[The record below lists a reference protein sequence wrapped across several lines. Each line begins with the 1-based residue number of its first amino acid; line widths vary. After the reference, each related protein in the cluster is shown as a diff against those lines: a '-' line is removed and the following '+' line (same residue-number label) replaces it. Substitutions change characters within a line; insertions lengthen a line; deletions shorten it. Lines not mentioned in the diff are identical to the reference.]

1 MARARGGLSST
12 SMDDFYTSDQRQL
25 QDSFNSRRLADALVQ
40 VMVRPTIDDEAAAFI
55 GSRDFFFLATVN
67 DEGEPTVSYKGG
79 APGFIRVLDPT
90 TLAFPSYDGN
100 GMYLSMGNIATSAK
114 IGLLFI
120 DLETPHRLRV
130 QASASLASDDDPI
143 MATFPGAEA
152 VIIATVES
160 VFVNCGRYI
169 HKHTRTSQSP
179 YVPDAHGEQPLPAWK
194 RIDGLQSVLPPKD
207 LGRAEA
213 DGGTITG
220 EEYARRLAAGQP

>member
-1 MARARGGLSST
+1 
-12 SMDDFYTSDQRQL
+12 MDDFYRPDQRRL
-25 QDSFNSRRLADALVQ
+25 QDSFHSRPLADALVD
-40 VMVRPTIDDEAAAFI
+40 VMVRPTIDDGNAGFI
-55 GSRDFFFLATVN
+55 SSRDFFFLATVD

-79 APGFIRVLDPT
+79 APGFVRVLDST

-130 QASASLASDDDPI
+130 QAIASLAPSDDPI
-143 MATFPGAEA
+143 VASFPGAD
-152 VIIATVES
+152 VVVIATVKS
-160 VFVNCGRYI
+160 VFINCGRYI
-169 HKHTRTSQSP
+169 HKHTRTEQSP
-179 YVPDAHGEQPLPAWK
+179 YVPDAKGEQPLPAWK

-213 DGGTITG
+213 EGGTITG

>member
-1 MARARGGLSST
+1 
-12 SMDDFYTSDQRQL
+12 MDDFYTSDQRRF
-25 QDSFNSRRLADALVQ
+25 QDSFDSRPLADALVQ

-67 DEGEPTVSYKGG
+67 DESEPTVSYKGG
-79 APGFIRVLDPT
+79 APGFVRVLDSA

-100 GMYLSMGNIATSAK
+100 GMYLSMGNIATSPK

-130 QASASLASDDDPI
+130 QASASLAPDHDPI
-143 MATFPGAEA
+143 VASFPGAEVV
-152 VIIATVES
+152 VIANVES
-160 VFVNCGRYI
+160 VFINCGRYI
-169 HKHTRTSQSP
+169 HKHIRKEQSP
-179 YVPDAHGEQPLPAWK
+179 YVPDANGEQPLPAWK

-213 DGGTITG
+213 EGGTITG
-220 EEYARRLAAGQP
+220 EEYARRLAAGSP